1 MTTLNN
7 LENELLRFKNEIKFA
22 TYTTRSPNAKRV
34 RTLDF
39 YYSSNK
45 PIVATGV
52 YLICNHQNQLI
63 LAVSDA
69 TNRNIGLTQERIDLL
84 KDTIYKLNFNNILKP
99 AFVYDYSLNAFALI
113 NADSISIL
121 NFGNNL
127 QNLTK
132 NQIKLQILS
141 SLIVRLRYFK
151 LDFKLTAIFVR
162 VCPNLIKEKLLNPD
176 FKIDSNSIIKEFKN
190 KKLIIHNIDISN
202 NNISLFS
209 KIKFKDESE
218 STSALTLAINKVYG
232 NLRIIIKKNII
243 FNNFKINDDFIT
255 RRFPEVFQKKVNE
268 LLESDSI
275 FNNIKLKTLESFY
288 NILYLIPVN
297 TDTIHRIVI
306 RSDAD
311 MKLALAFINA
321 IENYNKIESSIE
333 LLSIASYL
341 ELYFKFKTN
350 LLSSTPFSLNIDSL
364 TLKQFPHDGHYLTK
378 QRYSN
383 FKNSPSSFETI
394 SNITKLNSI
403 NTITFANFN
412 EINFKLIALVIIN
425 FKNYEKVINDVRDF
439 VDSKQLELLN
449 KL

>member
-1 MTTLNN
+1 MTILNN
-7 LENELLRFKNEIKFA
+7 IENELLRFKNKIKFA

-45 PIVATGV
+45 PIVATDV
-52 YLICNHQNQLI
+52 YLICNHQNQLV
-63 LAVSDA
+63 LAITDI
-69 TNRNIGLTQERIDLL
+69 TNRNIGLSQDRINLL
-84 KDTIYKLNFNNILKP
+84 KSTIYELNFNIISKP
-99 AFVYDYSLNAFALI
+99 AFVYDYSLNVFALI
-113 NADSISIL
+113 NSNSISIL

-127 QNLTK
+127 QNLTE
-132 NQIKLQILS
+132 NQIKLQVLS

-151 LDFKLTAIFVR
+151 LDFKLMAILVR

-176 FKIDSNSIIKEFKN
+176 FKIDSSSIIKEFKN
-190 KKLIIHNIDISN
+190 KKLIIHNINISN

-209 KIKFKDESE
+209 KIKFKNESE

-232 NLRIIIKKNII
+232 NLRIMIKKNVI

-255 RRFPEVFQKKVNE
+255 RRFPEIFQKKANE

-288 NILYLIPVN
+288 NILYLLPVN
-297 TDTIHRIVI
+297 TDTIHRIII
-306 RSDAD
+306 RSDSD
-311 MKLALAFINA
+311 MTLALAFINA
-321 IENYNKIESSIE
+321 IENYNKIESSIK

-341 ELYFKFKTN
+341 ELYFKFKTDQLCN
-350 LLSSTPFSLNIDSL
+350 TPFSLDIGPL
-364 TLKQFPHDGHYLTK
+364 KLKQFPHDGHYLAH
-378 QRYSN
+378 QRYGN
-383 FKNSPSSFETI
+383 FKNSPNSFEMI
-394 SNITKLNSI
+394 ANITKLNPI
-403 NTITFANFN
+403 NTITFSNFN

-425 FKNYEKVINDVRDF
+425 FKNYEKLINSIRDF
-439 VDSKQLELLN
+439 VDTKQLELLN